1 MARGLHVLAGMDR
14 AALLWW
20 VLALLLLV
28 TFAVVLF
35 AFDQRIP
42 RAAPLLDY
50 LDGLCG
56 SAPTQ
61 L

>member
-1 MARGLHVLAGMDR
+1 MDR

-50 LDGLCG
+50 LDGLRG